1 MAFWATNT
9 PSNRWLTH
17 PLSTSRK
24 WQLIFLDGHCG
35 IVDKKRNK
43 PFWFQAESIF
53 NQILPDEDFCPPA
66 PNPEDIIYDGDTA
79 AAGDGEIQDENTQEG
94 NDEDDECLEQKTQ
107 DEDKNCEENQAEI
120 QNELEEPNE
129 EN

>member
-1 MAFWATNT
+1 MAFLAMNT

-17 PLSTSRK
+17 SLNTSRK
-24 WQLIFLDGHCG
+24 WQLIFLDGHVD
-35 IVDKKRNK
+35 IVDLKQQTV
-43 PFWFQAESIF
+43 FCLQAESIF
-53 NQILPDEDFCPPA
+53 NKILPDEDFCPPA

-94 NDEDDECLEQKTQ
+94 NNEDYENQEQKTQ
-107 DEDKNCEENQAEI
+107 DVDTNCEENTVEI
-120 QNELEEPNE
+120 QKEQEEPNE